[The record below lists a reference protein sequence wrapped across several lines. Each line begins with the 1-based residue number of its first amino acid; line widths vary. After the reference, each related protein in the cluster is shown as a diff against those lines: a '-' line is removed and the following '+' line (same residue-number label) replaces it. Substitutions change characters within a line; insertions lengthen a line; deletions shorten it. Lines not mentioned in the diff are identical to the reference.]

1 MEYLKGKTRWG
12 GNMELEGGLTKGYKG
27 HEARGADA
35 MDWDIQSEQEQHS
48 PFCQDIMLWWY
59 LMWSVVDHI

>member
-1 MEYLKGKTRWG
+1 MLKHQVRLEYKDIYRNGMEYLKGKTRWG

-35 MDWDIQSEQEQHS
+35 MD
-48 PFCQDIMLWWY
+48 
-59 LMWSVVDHI
+59 